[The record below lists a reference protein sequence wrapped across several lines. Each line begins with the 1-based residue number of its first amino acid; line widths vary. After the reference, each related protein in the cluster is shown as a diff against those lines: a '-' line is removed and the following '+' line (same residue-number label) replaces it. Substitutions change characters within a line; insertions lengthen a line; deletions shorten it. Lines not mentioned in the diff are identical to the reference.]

1 MTLSPDSP
9 EYGWLALSLVGG
21 LGFKTIRKLQER
33 FGGVADV
40 LSRPAQ
46 DLKDLGKVSQELALR
61 ISRATQARSFRMEC
75 RLLDENPEIR
85 LLCPESQDFPTHL
98 AQISTP
104 PSVLYWQ
111 GNLEHLEAPCFAF
124 VGSRRCTPYGRQQTK
139 RLVVEIAEAMPN
151 AVIVSGLARGIDT
164 TAHEAAL
171 EHNLKTVA
179 VLAGGLQH
187 LYPPENQSLAEAIKA
202 KGALISEF
210 PLAVRPLARNFP
222 IRNRVISGVSLGVVV
237 TEAHKKSGANITAA
251 FALQQNREVF
261 ALPGRVDSPASEGTN
276 RLISRSQA
284 KLVSSASDILE
295 EFPNLPTDALKI
307 QSPLPLSPSSQQVTV
322 GDLPDSHHQIL
333 KTLEQKTSTA
343 DDLHAQTGIEI
354 GIVLSALVELE
365 LMGFVRLHGQTY
377 QLEDNI
383 SFEPRS

>member
-1 MTLSPDSP
+1 M
-9 EYGWLALSLVGG
+9 
-21 LGFKTIRKLQER
+21 
-33 FGGVADV
+33 
-40 LSRPAQ
+40 
-46 DLKDLGKVSQELALR
+46 
-61 ISRATQARSFRMEC
+61 
-75 RLLDENPEIR
+75 
-85 LLCPESQDFPTHL
+85 
-98 AQISTP
+98 
-104 PSVLYWQ
+104 
-111 GNLEHLEAPCFAF
+111 
-124 VGSRRCTPYGRQQTK
+124 
-139 RLVVEIAEAMPN
+139 EIAEAMPN

-164 TAHEAAL
+164 AAHEAAL